1 MKQEFLGTFLKISDV
16 RTVVFLVVLAALFY
30 GMHVL
35 YRKKKMSFSKVVLI
49 GTGLGLLLGIAIQAV
64 AGFPEE
70 PTQVVWIQEISNWYQ
85 LFGSGFL
92 HLIRMIVVPLVL
104 ASICHVIINL
114 QQGKTMGRLVKY
126 TVFIT
131 LAMVALSS
139 VVGILVGLVL
149 RVGVGEEIVTNV
161 ATEAKEVSSVATTL
175 LNLIPDNIAY
185 AMVDSNILGVVI
197 FAAIFGTAVWW
208 INQEDKQLA
217 KPLYSGI
224 NAFHKAMVNMADL
237 ILDYM
242 PWAVICMLANTIAN
256 RGISAILGVGK
267 FIIAVY
273 VAVAIQFCI
282 HLVLLLLHGCNPI
295 CYLKKAASTMLFA
308 FTSRSSVGCLSSTIG
323 TLTDKMGVNNSTATF
338 VASFG
343 TTAGMQ
349 GCAGVFPSLLIV
361 YVCHI
366 TGVAFDFTTAV
377 MTVIVVSI
385 GSLGIA
391 GIPGTA
397 TMAASVSLSG
407 IGMGAQFSTISPILA
422 IDPIIDMPRTL
433 LNVCGSMINAVII
446 DKKLGT
452 FDSKEYHDMRQ
463 WESENTSK
471 K

>member
-1 MKQEFLGTFLKISDV
+1 MQQEFFTTFLKISDF
-16 RTVVFLVVLAALFY
+16 RTVAFLLVLAGLFFV
-30 GMHVL
+30 MHIL

-49 GTGLGLLLGIAIQAV
+49 GTGIGLVLGLVIQAV
-64 AGFPEE
+64 AGFPED
-70 PTQVVWIQEISNWYQ
+70 PLQVTWIQEVSNWYQ

-104 ASICHVIINL
+104 ASICQVIINL
-114 QQGKTMGRLVKY
+114 QQGNTMGKMVKY
-126 TVFIT
+126 TVAIT
-131 LAMVALSS
+131 LAMVALAAI
-139 VVGILVGLVL
+139 VGIAVGLVL
-149 RVGVGEEIVTNV
+149 QVGVGANVVTDTS
-161 ATEAKEVSSVATTL
+161 AEAKEISSVATTL
-175 LNLIPDNIAY
+175 LNLIPDNIISS
-185 AMVDSNILGVVI
+185 MVDGNILGVVI

-208 INQEDKQLA
+208 INQEDKELA

-224 NAFHKAMVNMADL
+224 RGFHKAMVNMADL

-256 RGISAILGVGK
+256 RGLSSIVDVGK
-267 FIIAVY
+267 FIIAIY

-282 HLVLLLLHGCNPI
+282 HLIILAFCGCNPI
-295 CYLKKAASTMLFA
+295 CYLKKAGSTMLFA

-338 VASFG
+338 VSSFG

-349 GCAGVFPSLLIV
+349 GCAGVFPALLIV
-361 YVCHI
+361 YVCHL
-366 TGVAFDFTTAV
+366 TGTPFDFTMAV

-407 IGMGAQFSTISPILA
+407 MGMGSQFPMISPILA
-422 IDPIIDMPRTL
+422 IDPIIDMPRTM
-433 LNVCGSMINAVII
+433 LNVCGSMVNAVII

-452 FDSKEYHDMRQ
+452 FDSKKYHDMRE
-463 WESENTSK
+463 ESK
-471 K
+471 